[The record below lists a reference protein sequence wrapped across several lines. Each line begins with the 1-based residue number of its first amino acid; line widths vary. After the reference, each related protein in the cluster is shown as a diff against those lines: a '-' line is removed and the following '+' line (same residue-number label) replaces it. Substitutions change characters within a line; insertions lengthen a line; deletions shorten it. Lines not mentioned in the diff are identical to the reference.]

1 MIEPS
6 DKGQKM
12 TVREL
17 IGGEI
22 AWIEPSGT
30 LREAAL
36 QLHASDIG
44 ALAVE
49 SDSLLQG
56 IFTERDLTRAVA
68 SGAELDTALIEDWMT
83 PYPDSFGPDMSVGT
97 AATWML
103 AAGYR
108 HLPVVEGLDVIGM
121 ISMKDI
127 LWALTEPTAT

>member
-1 MIEPS
+1 
-6 DKGQKM
+6 M

-22 AWIEPSGT
+22 AWIEPTGT
-30 LREAAL
+30 LREAARQMHL
-36 QLHASDIG
+36 SEIG

-49 SDSLLQG
+49 SDGSLEG
-56 IFTERDLTRAVA
+56 IFTERDLTRASA
-68 SGAELDTALIEDWMT
+68 AGADLDTALIEDWMT
-83 PYPDSFGPDMSVGT
+83 PYPDSFGPEMSVDT

-108 HLPVVEGLDVIGM
+108 HLPVVEGGEVIGM

-127 LWALTEPTAT
+127 LWALTEPTLA

>member
-1 MIEPS
+1 
-6 DKGQKM
+6 M

-30 LREAAL
+30 LRAAAR
-36 QLHASDIG
+36 QMHESDIG

-49 SDSLLQG
+49 SDGLLHG

-68 SGAELDTALIEDWMT
+68 SGAELDSALIEDWMT
-83 PYPDSFGPDMSVGT
+83 PYPDSFGPDMSVET

-108 HLPVVEGLDVIGM
+108 HLPVIEGKEVIGM

-127 LWALTEPTAT
+127 LWALTEPTLA

>member
-1 MIEPS
+1 
-6 DKGQKM
+6 M

-30 LREAAL
+30 LRDAAR
-36 QLHASDIG
+36 QMHESDIG

-49 SDSLLQG
+49 SDSVLHG

-68 SGAELDTALIEDWMT
+68 SGAEPDRALIEDWMT
-83 PYPDSFGPDMSVGT
+83 PYPDSFGPDMSVET

-108 HLPVVEGLDVIGM
+108 HLPVVEGQEVIGM

-127 LWALTEPTAT
+127 LWALTEPTLA

>member
-1 MIEPS
+1 
-6 DKGQKM
+6 M

-30 LREAAL
+30 LRQAARQMHL
-36 QLHASDIG
+36 ADIG

-49 SDSLLQG
+49 SEEVLHS
-56 IFTERDLTRAVA
+56 IFTERDLTRAIA
-68 SGAELDTALIEDWMT
+68 SDADLETALIEDWMT
-83 PYPDSFGPDMSVGT
+83 PYPDSFGPEMSVET

-108 HLPVVEGLDVIGM
+108 HLPVVEGQEVIGM

-127 LWALTEPTAT
+127 LWALTEPTLA

>member
-1 MIEPS
+1 LNDRRKDMR
-6 DKGQKM
+6 M

-22 AWIEPSGT
+22 AWIEPAGT
-30 LREAAL
+30 LRQAAR
-36 QLHASDIG
+36 QMHSADIG

-49 SDSLLQG
+49 SEDVLHG
-56 IFTERDLTRAVA
+56 IFTERDLTRAIA
-68 SGAELDTALIEDWMT
+68 SDANLDTALIEDWMT
-83 PYPDSFGPDMSVGT
+83 PYPDSFGPEMSVET

-108 HLPVVEGLDVIGM
+108 HLPVVEGQEVIGM

-127 LWALTEPTAT
+127 LWALTEPTLT

>member
-1 MIEPS
+1 
-6 DKGQKM
+6 M

-22 AWIEPSGT
+22 SWIEPSES
-30 LREAAL
+30 LRKAAR
-36 QLHASDIG
+36 QMHESDIG

-49 SDSLLQG
+49 SEGVLHG

-68 SGAELDTALIEDWMT
+68 SGGSLDRASIEDWMT
-83 PYPDSFGPDMSVGT
+83 PYPDSFGPETSVET

-108 HLPVVEGLDVIGM
+108 HLPVVEGQEVIGM

-127 LWALTEPTAT
+127 LWALTEPTLT

>member
-1 MIEPS
+1 
-6 DKGQKM
+6 M

-30 LREAAL
+30 LRDAAR
-36 QLHASDIG
+36 QMHESDIG

-49 SDSLLQG
+49 SDGVLHG

-68 SGAELDTALIEDWMT
+68 SGAELDWALIEDWMT
-83 PYPDSFGPDMSVGT
+83 PYPDSFGPDMSVET

-108 HLPVVEGLDVIGM
+108 HLPVVEGQEVIGM

-127 LWALTEPTAT
+127 LWALTEPTLA

>member
-1 MIEPS
+1 
-6 DKGQKM
+6 M

-30 LREAAL
+30 LSEAAL
-36 QLHASDIG
+36 QLHESDIG

-49 SDSLLQG
+49 SDGGLHG

-83 PYPDSFGPDMSVGT
+83 PYPDSFGPEMSVET

-108 HLPVVEGLDVIGM
+108 HLPVVEGQDVIGM

-127 LWALTEPTAT
+127 LWALTEPTLV

>member
-1 MIEPS
+1 
-6 DKGQKM
+6 M

-30 LREAAL
+30 LREAAR
-36 QLHASDIG
+36 QMQGSDIG

-49 SDSLLQG
+49 SDGVLHG

-68 SGAELDTALIEDWMT
+68 SGDELDRALIEHWMT
-83 PYPDSFGPDMSVGT
+83 PYPDSFGPEMSVET

-108 HLPVVEGLDVIGM
+108 HLPVVEGQDVIGM

-127 LWALTEPTAT
+127 LWALTEPTLA

>member
-1 MIEPS
+1 
-6 DKGQKM
+6 M

-22 AWIEPSGT
+22 AWIEPSDS
-30 LREAAL
+30 LRKAA
-36 QLHASDIG
+36 QQMHESDIG

-49 SDSLLQG
+49 SDGVLHG

-68 SGAELDTALIEDWMT
+68 SGARLDGALIADWMT
-83 PYPDSFGPDMSVGT
+83 SYPDSFEPEMTVET

-108 HLPVVEGLDVIGM
+108 HLPVVEGQEVIGM

-127 LWALTEPTAT
+127 LWALTEPTLA

>member
-1 MIEPS
+1 
-6 DKGQKM
+6 
-12 TVREL
+12 
-17 IGGEI
+17 
-22 AWIEPSGT
+22 
-30 LREAAL
+30 EAAL
-36 QLHASDIG
+36 QLHESDIG

-49 SDSLLQG
+49 SDGVLHG

-83 PYPDSFGPDMSVGT
+83 PYPDSFGPDMSVET

-108 HLPVVEGLDVIGM
+108 HLPVVEGQDVIGM

-127 LWALTEPTAT
+127 LWALTEPTLV

>member
-1 MIEPS
+1 
-6 DKGQKM
+6 M

-30 LREAAL
+30 LRDAA
-36 QLHASDIG
+36 HHMHGSDIG

-49 SDSLLQG
+49 SEGVLHG

-68 SGAELDTALIEDWMT
+68 SGAEFDRALIEDWMT
-83 PYPDSFGPDMSVGT
+83 PYPDSFGPDMSVET

-108 HLPVVEGLDVIGM
+108 HLPVVEGQEVIGM

-127 LWALTEPTAT
+127 LWALTEPTRA

>member
-1 MIEPS
+1 
-6 DKGQKM
+6 M
-12 TVREL
+12 TVLEL
-17 IGGEI
+17 IAGEI

-30 LREAAL
+30 LRKAAL
-36 QLHASDIG
+36 QLHESDIG

-49 SDSLLQG
+49 SDGALHG

-68 SGAELDTALIEDWMT
+68 SGAELDSALIEDWMT
-83 PYPDSFGPDMSVGT
+83 PYPDSFGPDMSVET

-108 HLPVVEGLDVIGM
+108 HLPVIDGQDVIGM

-127 LWALTEPTAT
+127 LWALTEPTLA

>member
-1 MIEPS
+1 
-6 DKGQKM
+6 M

-17 IGGEI
+17 IAGEI

-30 LREAAL
+30 LNEAAL
-36 QLHASDIG
+36 QLHESDIG

-49 SDSLLQG
+49 SDGLLHG

-68 SGAELDTALIEDWMT
+68 SGAELGTALIEEWMT
-83 PYPDSFGPDMSVGT
+83 PYPDSFGPDMSVET

-108 HLPVVEGLDVIGM
+108 HLPVIEGQDVIGM

>member
-1 MIEPS
+1 
-6 DKGQKM
+6 M

-30 LREAAL
+30 LREAAR
-36 QLHASDIG
+36 QMQRSDIG

-49 SDSLLQG
+49 SDGVLQG
-56 IFTERDLTRAVA
+56 IFTERDLTGAVA
-68 SGAELDTALIEDWMT
+68 SGAELDTGLIKDWMT
-83 PYPDSFGPDMSVGT
+83 SYPDSFGPEMSVET

-108 HLPVVEGLDVIGM
+108 HLPVIDGQDVIGM

-127 LWALTEPTAT
+127 LWALTEPTLA

>member
-1 MIEPS
+1 
-6 DKGQKM
+6 M

-30 LREAAL
+30 LREAARQMHVL
-36 QLHASDIG
+36 EIG

-49 SDSLLQG
+49 SDGSLEG
-56 IFTERDLTRAVA
+56 IFTERDLTRASA
-68 SGAELDTALIEDWMT
+68 AGADLDTALIDDWMT
-83 PYPDSFGPDMSVGT
+83 PYPDSFGPEMSVDT

-108 HLPVVEGLDVIGM
+108 HLPVVEGGEVIGM

-127 LWALTEPTAT
+127 LWALTGTTLA